1 MDNTEDLKKE
11 DEDLNLKKEQETS
24 EEKSFKQERQ
34 EQRELESP
42 VKKDISQ
49 NQIQTLVKR
58 EVSKVLQNR
67 NSSVSK
73 DSQPM
78 SSSISSSNSTKASNK
93 QSSKKK
99 KTSTKGSKKPVKGEA
114 KRVYTELR
122 PLLVPKENL
131 ITLLSFRS
139 SKVQSILKNYQSD
152 CCLISPC
159 MLSYSPEKNM
169 CRCLK
174 LITRFKNF
182 NYKYFPVYMSDE
194 TNKITDITF
203 VVYPFQ
209 QENDRIVNKRQPRQL
224 FEFISSLAKENSIP
238 SYVLYEK
245 NKFVLMSNNEFFSI
259 KTNSF
264 EQALLY
270 YAKVR
275 QMKIL
280 ASSMFYVNNES
291 RDEREFHMRNNV
303 YNEIVIQRKTFAL

>member
-1 MDNTEDLKKE
+1 MEDLQNE
-11 DEDLNLKKEQETS
+11 DEKLKPEQNQETTGEKHS
-24 EEKSFKQERQ
+24 EQVRQ
-34 EQRELESP
+34 EQRVSEPLA
-42 VKKDISQ
+42 KNDISQ

-58 EVSKVLQNR
+58 EVSKVLQGKT
-67 NSSVSK
+67 SSGSK
-73 DSQPM
+73 DSQSV
-78 SSSISSSNSTKASNK
+78 SSSLSSSNSAKASKK

-99 KTSTKGSKKPVKGEA
+99 KTSTKDSKKPLKEEP
-114 KRVYTELR
+114 RRIYTELR

-159 MLSYSPEKNM
+159 LLSYSPEKNM

-174 LITRFKNF
+174 LITKLKNF

-238 SYVLYEK
+238 SYVFYQK
-245 NKFVLMSNNEFFSI
+245 NKFVLMANNEFFSI

-264 EQALLY
+264 EQTLLY

-275 QMKIL
+275 QMKVL

-291 RDEREFHMRNNV
+291 KDEREFHMRNNV
-303 YNEIVIQRKTFAL
+303 YNEIVIQWKTFAL